1 MIGQTTDAQLIAKL
15 DRREVLRGVN
25 SLPTVDL
32 PHNYDQ
38 MVG

>member
-1 MIGQTTDAQLIAKL
+1 MIGQTTDAQLTSNLIGE
-15 DRREVLRGVN
+15 RFWEVY